1 MVSRN
6 QLCWRLTQASFT
18 SLSTR
23 EMAKSLVEGAQGD
36 SLPTFSVSASL
47 LVHPLLGG
55 SGSKLRVWVRHL
67 VASEKAIRGPVV
79 SSGTGVGKTGYPWVV
94 TVPELKHQ
102 CLLTAFKFK
111 QRSLKRRKRTGDIY
125 KWWLL
130 ALFSLNAWCT
140 NEKQNPWR
148 KKKGRV

>member
-1 MVSRN
+1 MESRN
-6 QLCWRLTQASFT
+6 QLHWRLTQASFT
-18 SLSTR
+18 SLPTK
-23 EMAKSLVEGAQGD
+23 EMTKSLVEGAQGD
-36 SLPTFSVSASL
+36 SL
-47 LVHPLLGG
+47 LVHPLLCG

-67 VASEKAIRGPVV
+67 VSSEKAIRGPVV
-79 SSGTGVGKTGYPWVV
+79 SSGTGVGKTGYPCVV

-130 ALFSLNAWCT
+130 ALISLNAWCT
-140 NEKQNPWR
+140 NEKQNPWQ
-148 KKKGRV
+148 KKKGRA